1 MPPPEIT
8 IRLLCLST
16 VNIVPRLT
24 YRTSPEIWLIEAQT
38 SGQMPSIMY
47 NCTPHSGLR
56 PESRTSINH
65 IPREVRY
72 PSLDSV
78 EL

>member
-38 SGQMPSIMY
+38 SGQMPSIVY
-47 NCTPHSGLR
+47 NGTPHSGLR
-56 PESRTSINH
+56 PEFRTSIDH
-65 IPREVRY
+65 FPREVRDV
-72 PSLDSV
+72 SL
-78 EL
+78 EMLF